1 MKITLSSLCNVSLFG
16 IRHSHP
22 LAARILLTLLLFST
36 LLAIFLTSI
45 QVYSDYRKEAA
56 NLTRQTDYIASSHLD
71 GIRKSLWDLNH
82 DQIKLQL
89 KGILNFSNVE
99 TVSLHSNHWD
109 EDIVVG
115 NTKVLEKQDSSGTVF
130 PIYYPNRGQQ
140 DRLLGQLTVYYDLQ
154 AIKTG
159 LFHKAIQIGLYQV
172 LMVLITGLILLVIV
186 HLMVTRH
193 LEFMALYTRQAS
205 TGNLEKPLE
214 LPFRKSNSNHP
225 PDEIDEVV
233 YSINQMRQAILEDI
247 SHRDKIQEELRYHRD
262 QLQKR
267 IQKRTQS
274 LQNAKEKAEMA
285 NQAKSQFLATMSH
298 EIKTPLNGIL
308 GMVELLDRDTKLTPD
323 HHKKLDA
330 IYQSG
335 EALLSILNGLLD
347 YARLEEKSYSP
358 EISLFSVKNVVQSS
372 CLLFSAK
379 AEQQGTV
386 IEYSLDEK
394 LAYNYLG
401 SDSSLRQ
408 ILANLISN
416 AIKFTQNGLITIS
429 VKVDKQQP
437 EESVERLYIEV
448 KDTGVG
454 IAESYLERVFERFS
468 QADESI
474 TRLYGGT
481 GLGLAITKGLV
492 EAMKGD
498 IGVRNND
505 DKGCLFW
512 FNIPLQPK
520 EKTVINQHKENSLSS
535 QSRLASRPLNILI
548 VEDTPINVQI
558 MMELMT
564 TDGHEVDLA
573 EDGQLA
579 ITMGEKKH
587 YDLILLDI
595 HLPKLSGYD
604 VAKHIKNTT
613 SINRETPIVALTA
626 NVNSNSLKKC
636 LSAGMSAVVPKPFNM
651 ALFYQVIEK
660 HVFQQ
665 ADHAS
670 LSLPTKDKTLY
681 LIDDPLLQSH
691 KTALGSQRLTRL
703 IHLFKKNSL
712 QSISLLQT
720 ELLNQ
725 DSYEIGE
732 EAHRF
737 ASNAESIG
745 AILVAEKLREIE
757 TACESNQDMSV
768 IESLVTHLME
778 VHSAT
783 LDKLDGYTN

>member
-1 MKITLSSLCNVSLFG
+1 MKVKLDSFHRDSFFA

-22 LAARILLTLLLFST
+22 LAARIFLTLLLFST
-36 LLAIFLTSI
+36 LLAILLTSI

-82 DQIKLQL
+82 EQIKLQL

-99 TVSLHSNHWD
+99 TVALHTNHWE

-115 NTKVLEKQDSSGTVF
+115 NPDVLKEKESTGTKFL
-130 PIYYPNRGQQ
+130 IYYPNSGKP

-159 LFHKAIQIGLYQV
+159 LFHTAIQIGLYQV
-172 LMVLITGLILLVIV
+172 LMVVITGLILLVIV

-205 TGNLEKPLE
+205 TGNLERPLE
-214 LPFRKSNSNHP
+214 LPFRKAKNP

-233 YSINQMRQAILEDI
+233 YSINEMRQAILEDI

-262 QLQKR
+262 QLQR
-267 IQKRTQS
+267 RVQKRTQS

-308 GMVELLDRDTKLTPD
+308 GMVELLDRDPLLTQE
-323 HHKKLDA
+323 HHQKLDV

-335 EALLSILNGLLD
+335 EGLLSILNGLLD

-358 EISLFSVKNVVQSS
+358 EISLFSVKKVVQSS

-379 AEQQGTV
+379 AEQQGSE
-386 IEYSLDEK
+386 IQYSLDEK

-401 SDSSLRQ
+401 SDSALRQ

-416 AIKFTQNGLITIS
+416 AIKFTQNGLIHIS
-429 VKVDKQQP
+429 VKVDQQHSTDHL
-437 EESVERLYIEV
+437 EYLHIEV

-492 EAMKGD
+492 EAMKGE
-498 IGVRNND
+498 IGVENNA

-512 FNIPLQPK
+512 FNIPLEPK
-520 EKTVINQHKENSLSS
+520 EKNLIKDNEDPLAKSQARLS
-535 QSRLASRPLNILI
+535 SRPLAILI

-564 TDGHEVDLA
+564 TDGHKVYLA
-573 EDGQLA
+573 EDGEQA
-579 ITMGEKKH
+579 IKMAEQNR

-604 VAKHIKNTT
+604 VARYIRNTP
-613 SINRETPIVALTA
+613 SINKATPIVALTA
-626 NVNSNSLKKC
+626 NVNSHSLKKC

-651 ALFYQVIEK
+651 ALFYQVIEQ
-660 HVFQQ
+660 HVFQHEDQ
-665 ADHAS
+665 EGPSMTFKESQS
-670 LSLPTKDKTLY
+670 L
-681 LIDDPLLQSH
+681 LIDTPLLQSH
-691 KTALGSQRLTRL
+691 KTALGEQRLTRL
-703 IHLFKKNSL
+703 ILLFEENSQL
-712 QSISLLQT
+712 SIAQLQT
-720 ELLNQ
+720 ELHNQ

-737 ASNAESIG
+737 AGNAESIG
-745 AILVAEKLREIE
+745 AILVASQLRAIE
-757 TACESNQDMSV
+757 MACESNQA
-768 IESLVTHLME
+768 IEEIKPLIDTLIETHQVTLIE
-778 VHSAT
+778 LAQYKV
-783 LDKLDGYTN
+783 